1 MEVGFL
7 KAKRLFT
14 GFLILVLVMGLTV
27 VAAAEEVNI
36 RIYHHNDTHARVEEG
51 SYAGMGFAKIATL
64 VKEGRRKMDNVLY
77 LDAGDAFHGQVIAN
91 VNQGEAI
98 AYIFNI
104 MDLDVMT
111 LGNHDFNYGQQRL
124 KELKE
129 ISDFPLLAAN
139 LKEEDGKDS
148 PLADNYVIKEYDG
161 VKVGIFGLA
170 TPETAYKTHP
180 KNVEGLVFS
189 DPVKSA
195 RDMVEKLEGKTD
207 VIIGLFHLGLSEGSN
222 YTSKMVAEQVDG
234 IDVIVDGHSHHTLE
248 EGMMVNNTLIT
259 MAGEYD
265 KYLGVID
272 LVVEDDSVRSKKAS
286 LISKEMAEDVKPD
299 KIVSMVVDSMNAAN
313 EKITSQVVGAALVE
327 LEGDRAAVRTG
338 ESNLGNMIADA
349 IRIKL
354 DADAAVTNGGGIRAS
369 IDKGEITKG
378 EVITVLPFGNTAM
391 ALRVKGSDLRA
402 ALEHGISEY
411 PAEEG
416 LFPQVSGIKFTF
428 NPNKNPGERI
438 LEVWIKGEKLDPA
451 KDYVVATNDFMAA
464 GGDGY
469 TMFTDAPIVKEAG
482 GLEEVVM
489 EYLENRSPV
498 APGLEGRITAK

>member
-1 MEVGFL
+1 MGFL

-14 GFLILVLVMGLTV
+14 GFLILVLVMGIAV
-27 VAAAEEVNI
+27 AAAAEEVNI

-64 VKEGRRKMDNVLY
+64 VKEGRREMDNVLY

-91 VNQGEAI
+91 VNEGEAI

-104 MDLDVMT
+104 MDLDALA
-111 LGNHDFNYGQQRL
+111 LGNHDFNYGQERL

-139 LKEEDGKDS
+139 LKEKDGKDS
-148 PLADNYVIKEYDG
+148 PLADNYIIKEYDG
-161 VKVGIFGLA
+161 VRVGIFGLA

-180 KNVEGLVFS
+180 KNVEGLIFA
-189 DPVKSA
+189 DPVESA
-195 RDMVEKLEGKTD
+195 REMVEELEGKTD
-207 VIIGLFHLGLSEGSN
+207 VVIGLFHLGLSEGSK

-248 EGMMVNNTLIT
+248 NGMMVNDTLIT

-265 KYLGVID
+265 KNLGVID
-272 LVVEDDSVRSKKAS
+272 LTVEDNAVRSKKAS

-299 KIVSMVVDSMNAAN
+299 KIISMVVDSMNAAN
-313 EKITSQVVGAALVE
+313 EKITSQVVGTALVE
-327 LEGDRAAVRTG
+327 LEGDRAVVRTG
-338 ESNLGNMIADA
+338 ESNLGNLIADA

-354 DADAAVTNGGGIRAS
+354 DADAAITNGGGIRAS
-369 IDKGEITKG
+369 INKGEITKG

-391 ALRVKGSDLRA
+391 AVRVKGSDLRA

-428 NPNKNPGERI
+428 DPEKAAGERI
-438 LEVWIKGEKLDPA
+438 KKVWVKGKELDP
-451 KDYVVATNDFMAA
+451 DRNYVVATNDFMAA

-469 TMFTDAPIVKEAG
+469 TMFKGAPIVKEAG

-498 APGLEGRITAK
+498 APELEGRIIAE